1 MSYRS
6 ILVLCLIVFAQSLH
20 AQVVPDTVALRK
32 FYKIDKSDKIF
43 MPLGKLSFADH
54 VVSFKKGDP
63 VGSKL
68 FTKTANCLGEP
79 DFVDYLK
86 KPTYLSLGCNGQV
99 TVEFKDNGFIDID
112 GDDLY
117 FWEVGP
123 SLEPFQVEV
132 STNGKEWIDLGP
144 VKGGSSTV
152 DIADRVPPTEE
163 KTIYYFVRITDLEG
177 FCRGPS
183 PGADIDA
190 IGTIG
195 GVIKLSLQAKLLF
208 DVDKFELKSKA
219 LSALKKFKTQ
229 LTQIPNA
236 ELRIEGHTDSD
247 GSDEYNQGL
256 GMRRASSV
264 LDYLKVFLDKNDAYE
279 YTAISYGE
287 QEPVAT
293 NETKYGKQKNR
304 RVEIIVIPS
313 KEFYKPGE
321 LR

>member
-1 MSYRS
+1 MSYCA
-6 ILVLCLIVFAQSLH
+6 IFVLCLIVFGQSLH
-20 AQVVPDTVALRK
+20 AQFVPDTVALRK
-32 FYKIDKSDKIF
+32 FYKIGKSDKLF
-43 MPLGKLSFADH
+43 MPLGKLSFADR

-63 VGSKL
+63 VGTEL
-68 FTKTANCLGEP
+68 YTNTANCLGEP
-79 DFVDYLK
+79 NFVDYLK
-86 KPTYLSLGCNGQV
+86 KPTYLSLGCGGQL
-99 TVEFKDNGFIDID
+99 TVEFTDNGFIDID

-123 SLEPFQVEV
+123 SLEPFQVEI
-132 STNGKEWIDLGP
+132 STDGKKWIDLGP

-152 DIADRVPPTEE
+152 DIADGVPPSEE
-163 KTIYYFVRITDLEG
+163 KIIYYFVRVTDLKG

-183 PGADIDA
+183 PGSDIDA

-208 DVDKFELKSKA
+208 DVDKFKLKSKA
-219 LSALKKFKTQ
+219 LSALKKFKSQ

-247 GSDEYNQGL
+247 ASDAYNQTL
-256 GMRRASSV
+256 GMKRATSV
-264 LDYLKVFLDKNDAYE
+264 LDYLKEYLEKADAYE

-287 QEPVAT
+287 KRPIAT
-293 NETKYGKQKNR
+293 NKTKAGKQKNR